1 MGALRRNPG
10 MGLNVFSPG
19 GSAAAPASSLAA
31 GPRGTGW
38 PFAAS
43 APPGPPPALGAPAG
57 PGRLG
62 WARRAAWRAR
72 TRCGAAGGFLGRGGG
87 GPQPE
92 ARRATRFAREAGK
105 CGSALGRGPSWASE
119 GEGAEGGPG
128 RRLCTQRLDSVG
140 VRQLRPLRLGKPSLP
155 RAPPKGPSLQALPP
169 PAKGVALR
177 AGRGR
182 CLGGLGVDQQK
193 AKVSAT
199 VCRGV
204 LSHR

>member
-62 WARRAAWRAR
+62 WARRAAWRAH
-72 TRCGAAGGFLGRGGG
+72 TRCGVAGGFLGRGGG

-92 ARRATRFAREAGK
+92 ARRATRFARKAGK
-105 CGSALGRGPSWASE
+105 CGSAPGRGPSWASE

-128 RRLCTQRLDSVG
+128 RRLCTRRLDSVG
-140 VRQLRPLRLGKPSLP
+140 V
-155 RAPPKGPSLQALPP
+155 
-169 PAKGVALR
+169 
-177 AGRGR
+177 
-182 CLGGLGVDQQK
+182 
-193 AKVSAT
+193 
-199 VCRGV
+199 
-204 LSHR
+204 